1 MIYITVYVCVCEY
14 KYFKYTMIFHG
25 PPCLKIMHATVK
37 KNIKLKNYLYI

>member
-1 MIYITVYVCVCEY
+1 MIYITAYVYACVY

-25 PPCLKIMHATVK
+25 PPCLKNHACHGK